1 MRVEEK
7 LKRGRDEGRVETRK
21 NENEVRES
29 ERERNMLVKLTVSI
43 QNEQI
48 VVIFYKMMQT
58 EIL

>member
-29 ERERNMLVKLTVSI
+29 ERERETC
-43 QNEQI
+43 
-48 VVIFYKMMQT
+48 
-58 EIL
+58 